1 MNFERKTLL
10 SFRSKGIGAFR
21 HRVAIGEERKGF
33 YFASRCNEK
42 VFALFEV
49 HDAFRMDAKSA
60 ISLLRR

>member
-1 MNFERKTLL
+1 MNFERKSSLISL

-21 HRVAIGEERKGF
+21 HRVATGEERKGF

-49 HDAFRMDAKSA
+49 HDAF
-60 ISLLRR
+60 